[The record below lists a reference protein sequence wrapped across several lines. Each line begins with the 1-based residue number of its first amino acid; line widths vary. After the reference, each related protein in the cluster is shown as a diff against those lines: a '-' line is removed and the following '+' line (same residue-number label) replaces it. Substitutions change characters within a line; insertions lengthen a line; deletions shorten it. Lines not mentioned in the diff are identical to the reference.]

1 MALHYVEA
9 GKILDRISAA
19 GAKPFSLKKMLYQ
32 NADKKVNI
40 GVVFALV
47 SETLKCALLL
57 YCGRIFPRI
66 HLDAT
71 LRKAALGRTDSLAGP
86 PAPHKIAD
94 C

>member
-32 NADKKVNI
+32 KQDKKVNI

-47 SETLKCALLL
+47 SETLKCTFRL
-57 YCGRIFPRI
+57 
-66 HLDAT
+66 
-71 LRKAALGRTDSLAGP
+71 
-86 PAPHKIAD
+86 
-94 C
+94 